1 MLLPLNIVWFPFYSY
16 PHFTAWH
23 TPQTKF
29 SEKVYQAVIPTVVL
43 EIKGSWG
50 FRMEWRF
57 SWLVQEILVPKYV
70 KECFV
75 TRLNNKKG
83 LCLGKAL
90 RKTLVVP
97 MFLFLWYFTCLL
109 KYIFCFNISQVNE
122 TWQKALVDFGRH
134 STAVLFAEGGSRIFS
149 FGQIFRKWVRTL

>member
-1 MLLPLNIVWFPFYSY
+1 M
-16 PHFTAWH
+16 
-23 TPQTKF
+23 
-29 SEKVYQAVIPTVVL
+29 
-43 EIKGSWG
+43 
-50 FRMEWRF
+50 
-57 SWLVQEILVPKYV
+57 
-70 KECFV
+70 

-134 STAVLFAEGGSRIFS
+134 STAVLFAEGGLGFS
-149 FGQIFRKWVRTL
+149 PLGKFSESG